1 LNFLFDFGPTQLI
14 VVFIILFVAFT
25 LALCAYLYDKGRE
38 LRWRTSI
45 QEAIGKKHEEKEKNG
60 VVVQFRRPED

>member
-1 LNFLFDFGPTQLI
+1 
-14 VVFIILFVAFT
+14 VFIILFVAFT